1 MAKNKKPRKK
11 YRPKVAHCTVFTEK
25 DKADYFEMLD
35 MCEFRIRNA
44 FHFGNATGENLEE
57 TRCIMNAA
65 LAGLESRDYLTPE
78 EVEACKTAIY
88 DGAQSLYNVIDRYNK
103 GKSDR
108 FIFTANELKLLAY
121 GYTCATTFIKDSME
135 REPLR
140 TMKEYFA
147 ARVIDRW
154 GVYPVTP
161 KMINQVIDRFAC
173 KPLLEWR

>member
-11 YRPKVAHCTVFTEK
+11 YRPKAAHCTVFTQK
-25 DKADYFEMLD
+25 DMDDYFEMLD
-35 MCEFRIRNA
+35 MCEYRIRNA
-44 FHFGNATGENLEE
+44 FPIGNATGENLEE
-57 TRCIMNAA
+57 TRRIMNAA
-65 LAGLESRDYLTPE
+65 LAGLEGRDYLTKS
-78 EVEACKTAIY
+78 EADTAKEAIY
-88 DGAQSLYNVIDRYNK
+88 EGAQSLYNVIDRYNK

-121 GYTCATTFIKDSME
+121 GYACATTFIKDSME

-147 ARVIDRW
+147 ARVIDRR
-154 GVYPVTP
+154 GVFPVTP
-161 KMINQVIDRFAC
+161 KMINAVVDSFVC

>member
-11 YRPKVAHCTVFTEK
+11 YRPKAAHYTFFTQK
-25 DKADYFEMLD
+25 DMDDYFEMLD
-35 MCEFRIRNA
+35 MCEYRIRNA
-44 FHFGNATGENLEE
+44 FPIGNATGENLEE
-57 TRCIMNAA
+57 TRRIMNAA
-65 LAGLESRDYLTPE
+65 LAGLEGRDYLTKS
-78 EVEACKTAIY
+78 EADAAKEAIY
-88 DGAQSLYNVIDRYNK
+88 EGAQSLYNVIERYNK